1 MRKFIVL
8 DTETT
13 GLQPDFDELL
23 ELAII
28 DQDGAILFHEKF
40 RPELAKSWPEAEAI
54 HHIAPTDVAGAKPY
68 GHYRK
73 DVQKI
78 IAGSPLIVGYNL
90 LFDLRF
96 LDVEIPFNAECYDV
110 MEAFATVYGVRR
122 QGGYAYQ
129 RLEVCARYYGYD
141 FRPHSALEDARATL
155 HCYRCMK
162 GLE

>member
-1 MRKFIVL
+1 MEKFIVL

-28 DQDGAILFHEKF
+28 DQDGKILFCERF
-40 RPELAKSWPEAEAI
+40 RPMAKSWPEAEAI
-54 HHIAPTDVAGAKPY
+54 HHIAPADVAGAKPY
-68 GHYRK
+68 GHYK
-73 DVQKI
+73 QAVQKI
-78 IAGSPLIVGYNL
+78 IVGSPLLVGYNL
-90 LFDLRF
+90 SFDLRF
-96 LDVEIPFNAECYDV
+96 LDVEIPFNAEFYDV
-110 MEAFATVYGVRR
+110 MEAFAAIYGVRR

-129 RLEVCARYYGYD
+129 RLEVCARYYGYE
-141 FRPHSALEDARATL
+141 FRAHSAMEDAKATL